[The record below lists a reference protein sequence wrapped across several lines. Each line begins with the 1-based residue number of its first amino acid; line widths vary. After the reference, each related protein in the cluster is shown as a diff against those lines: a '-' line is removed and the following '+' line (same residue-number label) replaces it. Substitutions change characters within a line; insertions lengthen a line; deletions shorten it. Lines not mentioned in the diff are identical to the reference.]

1 MIQVEVLHS
10 ARLKVRVLRQSPE
23 VEMVQLERVRLHA
36 TQITHHLAV
45 DGADAAD
52 ADERPEVERYLR
64 LVDALD
70 VG

>member
-1 MIQVEVLHS
+1 MIQVEVLHG
-10 ARLKVRVLRQSPE
+10 ARFEVRVLRQCAE
-23 VEMVQLERVRLHA
+23 VEMVQLERVCLHA
-36 TQITHHLAV
+36 AQRTHHLAV